1 MAESLVAAIE
11 AGDYALTKQLLQRG
25 ADANGRLHSW
35 VTMVQAV
42 LDVEELRNTGTSDLE
57 LNLPTP
63 LLCAIEHRRQDLVG
77 LLLEYRA
84 DPNQRGEFYSEGSLC
99 DGRTSP
105 LECAAKK
112 EVPEIRELLLA
123 AGARS

>member
-1 MAESLVAAIE
+1 MKTLPTDNGSSVPHVKTRHRRRRFTVIAACICGSTLLLVYAWRQWAMAESLVAAIE

-35 VTMVQAV
+35 VTRVQAV

-63 LLCAIEHRRQDLVG
+63 LLCAIEHRRQ
-77 LLLEYRA
+77 
-84 DPNQRGEFYSEGSLC
+84 
-99 DGRTSP
+99 
-105 LECAAKK
+105 
-112 EVPEIRELLLA
+112 
-123 AGARS
+123 